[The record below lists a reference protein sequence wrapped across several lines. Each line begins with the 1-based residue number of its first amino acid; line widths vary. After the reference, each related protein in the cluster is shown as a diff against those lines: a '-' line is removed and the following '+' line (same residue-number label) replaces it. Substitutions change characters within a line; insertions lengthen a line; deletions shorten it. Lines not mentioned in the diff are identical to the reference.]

1 MNIPENF
8 DRWMFD
14 YMEGNL
20 SSKEAEDFEQF
31 LVQNPGFE
39 VDAEAWG
46 NTVLP
51 QEEVIY
57 PYQQQLERKRKVG
70 GWYAWSAAAVL
81 VVSLL
86 SGGYFLLNRPSD
98 ELTNI
103 PSSHSSSLEN
113 YTESAMFDAVQ
124 GTDEMLAT
132 DNAGAHSPAFF
143 RTKGLLSAFA
153 SGSQLHERVI
163 KGNSSSPLST
173 NLLSVN
179 AYHAQ
184 SQQTTQNHYD
194 DVEAASTVNA
204 DLNSRQKKRH
214 LSKSLKQEQEKLH
227 ANAHAGQY
235 KDNPALSHAD
245 LDLSKKSTVN
255 FNSFEN
261 KTKRIYRK
269 IEKMFGY
276 PVALV
281 NLRDPELLLPEN
293 GLVSSNP
300 GFAGGML
307 MPRFEM
313 AYRNQWLGSEMNGQ
327 HVRFSFDNYIADM
340 RGGLGIAVNA
350 STYALGVLGD
360 YSVDLTYSPK
370 ITINK
375 NIVFEPGIKV
385 SLGAVAG
392 NRSKLNPSGLVELDR
407 GLVLENS
414 FDEATKGTQ
423 KLWYQ
428 DYGVGFV
435 LNTSWFYAGFS
446 ADNLGRHFANV
457 YLPEGNVEPVRSPIL
472 YNGIIGADYE
482 SRDKSMTF
490 SPFVSARQFGQNSEL
505 WAGMN
510 YRLNHFTLG
519 GSYSTNQDFT
529 AAIGLK
535 FKHVKFI
542 YQYDRT
548 HTLITHEQ
556 IGSHNL
562 SIRINGDTKK
572 SRFK

>member
-20 SSKEAEDFEQF
+20 SSKEAEAFEQF
-31 LVQNPGFE
+31 LVQNPAFE
-39 VDAEAWG
+39 VDAEAWE
-46 NTVLP
+46 NAVLP
-51 QEEVIY
+51 QEPVFY
-57 PYQQQLERKRKVG
+57 PHQHQLERKRKVA
-70 GWYAWSAAAVL
+70 GWYAWSAAAAL
-81 VVSLL
+81 VISLL
-86 SGGYFLLNRPSD
+86 SGGYFLLNRQAD
-98 ELTNI
+98 DLTNT
-103 PSSHSSSLEN
+103 PSSHSSSSEN
-113 YTESAMFDAVQ
+113 YTATSLFDVVQ
-124 GTDEMLAT
+124 GTDEIPAI
-132 DNAGAHSPAFF
+132 DNAGTNSSAFY
-143 RTKGLLSAFA
+143 RTKGLLSGFV
-153 SGSQLHERVI
+153 SGAQRNGRVTT
-163 KGNSSSPLST
+163 GSSSNGLTT
-173 NLLSVN
+173 NSLAVN
-179 AYHAQ
+179 AYNGQ
-184 SQQTTQNHYD
+184 SQQATQDNFYD
-194 DVEAASTVNA
+194 ATEGTVNI
-204 DLNSRQKKRH
+204 DVNSHEKERH

-227 ANAHAGQY
+227 ADEHSGQY
-235 KDNPALSHAD
+235 KNNPTLSHVD

-255 FNSFEN
+255 FNSFGN

-293 GLVSSNP
+293 GLVSLNP

-313 AYRNQWLGSEMNGQ
+313 AYRNQWLGTEMNGQ
-327 HVRFSFDNYIADM
+327 KVRFSFDNYIADI

-350 STYALGVLGD
+350 STYALGGLGD

-370 ITINK
+370 ITISK
-375 NIVFEPGIKV
+375 NIVFEPGVKI
-385 SLGAVAG
+385 SLGTVAG
-392 NRSKLNPSGLVELDR
+392 NRSKLNASGLVELDR
-407 GLVLENS
+407 GLLLDNS
-414 FDEATKGTQ
+414 FVEETNETQ

-428 DYGVGFV
+428 DYGLGFV
-435 LNTSWFYAGFS
+435 LNTTWFYAGFS
-446 ADNLGRHFANV
+446 ADNLGRHFANA
-457 YLPEGNVEPVRSPIL
+457 YLPEGNVEPVRSPVL

-529 AAIGLK
+529 AAIGMK
-535 FKHVKFI
+535 FKHVKFV

-548 HTLITHEQ
+548 HTLITNEQ

-562 SIRINGDTKK
+562 SIRINGGTKK